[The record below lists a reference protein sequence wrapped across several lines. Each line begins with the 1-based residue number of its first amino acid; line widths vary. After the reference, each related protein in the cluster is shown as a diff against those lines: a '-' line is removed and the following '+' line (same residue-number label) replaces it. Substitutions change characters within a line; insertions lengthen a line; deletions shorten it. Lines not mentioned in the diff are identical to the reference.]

1 MPIASEVSLK
11 PILIFRK
18 LQSFMKHGKNK
29 FYWNEY
35 IIEGYVNYKSD
46 MIFLA
51 GFPDIPLSLPLSVE
65 SQKERGEL

>member
-1 MPIASEVSLK
+1 
-11 PILIFRK
+11 
-18 LQSFMKHGKNK
+18 MKHGKNK